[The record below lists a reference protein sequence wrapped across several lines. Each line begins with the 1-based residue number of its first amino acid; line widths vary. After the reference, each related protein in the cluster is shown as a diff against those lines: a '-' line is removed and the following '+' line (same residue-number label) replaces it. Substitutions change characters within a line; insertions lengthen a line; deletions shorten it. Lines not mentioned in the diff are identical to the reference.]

1 MENQVSGPLGTDV
14 GSPHDSS
21 QSATEAGQEPG
32 PLTVVYTHTSFTP
45 LWERKK
51 YVIDRNKQMQLK
63 TWFRVPYLT

>member
-32 PLTVVYTHTSFTP
+32 PLTVVYTHKSFTP

-63 TWFRVPYLT
+63 TWLTRK